1 MGKGWFLGPIF
12 RQTLRLISKQPSMPL
27 GSEKDPQKLS
37 QARCRW
43 RSSRLAHWS
52 QGHCSV
58 EVCGGNSLFHDYCLW
73 NYIMLRHTRTHSEL
87 QVVAILFETSTIAER
102 FDAKQMD
109 LFARSGQCLHFQFT
123 HRYFFEALFSGLTTC
138 LGSSTIHPLRCLSC
152 QRFAEGFASIFTGS
166 HFCVSQAEA
175 SLLDGCPS
183 GYGPPGA
190 DPFWPPGDHG
200 NIQRVERDLVQN
212 VQTLPAGRWKTQLVL
227 HLSTERVLTA
237 KTAAVHEVIACPS
250 APGRIEE
257 VSVIR

>member
-1 MGKGWFLGPIF
+1 MSMAIIKACTLVPGTLF
-12 RQTLRLISKQPSMPL
+12 RRGLWW
-27 GSEKDPQKLS
+27 KLFVS
-37 QARCRW
+37 W
-43 RSSRLAHWS
+43 L
-52 QGHCSV
+52 
-58 EVCGGNSLFHDYCLW
+58 LFVKL
-73 NYIMLRHTRTHSEL
+73 MLRHARTHSEL
-87 QVVAILFETSTIAER
+87 QVVVILFETSTIAER

-175 SLLDGCPS
+175 SLLDGCPL

-227 HLSTERVLTA
+227 HLSERVLTA